1 MESDSYQYPALE
13 YMFVIFLVI
22 CTFGAIS
29 QVFLIIAFVKDPL
42 KCFKNSGT
50 YLMANLAVSD
60 FFACFFAPFW
70 YCIPEKLYWPFDFC
84 IWTSVAACVLSIIS
98 ISFDR
103 FLMVVYPLKHR
114 VLMRGKA
121 IIVWLVCIWIFGC
134 MFPTKA
140 LLSLI
145 LPFKNETGPIVMNLL
160 GTALIVFTG
169 IIYGVTYY
177 KLKKQSKNLALENLS
192 NQQQHARVIKEK
204 RFLRTII
211 LVACIAVAC
220 LVPSTIIRHF
230 TAFQKFTTN
239 EVVAWVLADIS
250 SNLLFLNSAVNPL
263 VYVLRLPNYR
273 KTFYLLYCCKKT

>member
-1 MESDSYQYPALE
+1 MKSDSYQFPALQ

-22 CTFGAIS
+22 CIFGAIS
-29 QVFLIIAFVKDPL
+29 QVLLIIAFVKDPL

-60 FFACFFAPFW
+60 FLACFFAPFW
-70 YCIPEKLYWPFDFC
+70 YCIPETLFWSLHFC
-84 IWTSVAACVLSIIS
+84 VWTTVAVSFITIVS
-98 ISFDR
+98 ISLDR
-103 FLMVVYPLKHR
+103 FLMVVYPLKYR
-114 VLMRGKA
+114 VLMRRKVM
-121 IIVWLVCIWIFGC
+121 IVWLACIWIFGC
-134 MFPTKA
+134 MIPT
-140 LLSLI
+140 L

-177 KLKKQSKNLALENLS
+177 KLKKQFKNLALENLS

-211 LVACIAVAC
+211 LVACIALAC
-220 LVPSTIIRHF
+220 FVPSTILHHF

-239 EVVAWVLADIS
+239 EVVARVLAEAS
-250 SNLLFLNSAVNPL
+250 SNLLFVNFAVNPL

-273 KTFYLLYCCKKT
+273 KTFYLLYCCKKTT